1 MSTVIDIP
9 PPELVRIKFFD
20 FLHPSLPDQC
30 NLRSKMH
37 GVIHWADGSMDSRIK
52 YGYDEGVKFFVHPHP
67 SLQDLVLVIYHDDSP
82 ALPMVT

>member
-9 PPELVRIKFFD
+9 PPELARIKFFG

-30 NLRSKMH
+30 NLRSKMQ

-52 YGYDEGVKFFVHPHP
+52 CSYDKGVMFFVPPHP
-67 SLQDLVLVIYHDDSP
+67 SLQD
-82 ALPMVT
+82 